1 MTTRD
6 QIKRYLGRWP
16 NKTAWQISQAIG
28 VSAGLVSRTLN
39 EDMKKRRVKVARSKG
54 PRGGRAFAG
63 YRKA

>member
-28 VSAGLVSRTLN
+28 KSAGLVSAVLAKDVKSR
-39 EDMKKRRVKVARSKG
+39 KVKVARSKG
-54 PRGGRAFAG
+54 PRGGRSYVG
-63 YRKA
+63 YKA